1 MQASSKQEQLTWIF
15 PKDFWLAN
23 LMELCERAA
32 YYGFFILLTVFL
44 TDIVDFSDIWSNTIA
59 GLFAGFLYFLPP
71 FSGAVSDRIGFK
83 NGLILAFGLLAVG
96 YFFLG
101 IFQSKAAVIFFLA
114 VLMVG
119 ASFVKPLIT
128 GTVAKVTN
136 EANRARAFSLFYWVV
151 NIGAFAG
158 KTVVPW
164 IRRGLG
170 LEYINFFSAAMSVLA
185 LIFAVVFFKEIESK
199 EERKSLKEVFA
210 SLLKIIQSGRLM
222 ALTIIVSG
230 FWLIQS
236 QLYASMPKYVLRMV
250 GEQAN
255 PSWLANVN
263 PLVVVLFVVFITQAL
278 RKKSAVT
285 SMFIGM
291 LIMPLSAFSM
301 SLGPWL
307 QSITGLK
314 VGLIGGLV
322 FHPLTIMMIV
332 GIILQALAEC
342 FISPR
347 FLEYFSFQ
355 APKGEEGVYLGFS
368 HLHSFISYIAG
379 GVLSG
384 FLLSKYCP
392 NPKTLLSPEL
402 LQKAHELKISGRSL
416 LTPEQFATHYAQAH
430 YIWYYFAAIGLVAAI
445 ALLIF
450 KIVTERI
457 DKKRALQN

>member
-1 MQASSKQEQLTWIF
+1 MSDTDLNWKF

-23 LMELCERAA
+23 VMELCERAA
-32 YYGFFILLTVFL
+32 YYGFYVLLTVYL
-44 TDIVDFSDIWSNTIA
+44 TDVIDFTDVWGNTIA

-83 NGLILAFGLLAVG
+83 NGLILAFGLLAIG

-101 IFQSKAAVIFFLA
+101 IFKSKPAVLFFLT
-114 VLMVG
+114 VLMIG
-119 ASFVKPLIT
+119 ASFIKPLIT
-128 GTVAKVTN
+128 GTVAKVTT

-151 NIGAFAG
+151 NIGAFSG

-170 LEYINFFSAAMSVLA
+170 LEYINFFSAGMSVLA
-185 LIFAVVFFKEIESK
+185 LLFAIFFFKDIEAKSD
-199 EERKSLKEVFA
+199 RKSLKEVTNA
-210 SLLKIIQSGRLM
+210 LIKILQSGRLM
-222 ALTIIVSG
+222 ALTIIISG

-250 GEQAN
+250 GEAAN

-263 PLVVVLFVVFITQAL
+263 PLVVVIFVVGVTQMM
-278 RKKSAVT
+278 RKRKAVS
-285 SMFIGM
+285 SMFVGM

-307 QSITGLK
+307 ESITGNE
-314 VGLIGGLV
+314 IGIVSAFV
-322 FHPLTIMMIV
+322 FHPLTIMMII
-332 GIILQALAEC
+332 GISLQGLAEC

-384 FLLSKYCP
+384 FLLSTYCP
-392 NPKTLLSPEL
+392 DPKTLP
-402 LQKAHELKISGRSL
+402 AGISEFERAAYY
-416 LTPEQFATHYAQAH
+416 TNAH
-430 YIWYYFAAIGLVAAI
+430 YIWYYFAVIGIVAAI
-445 ALLIF
+445 SLYIF
-450 KIVTERI
+450 KVVTERI
-457 DKKRALQN
+457 DQKQQSSPGT